1 MERHYKRGTDTKGV
15 VPPFLCIFASFLFFF
30 IILDIIYGGGG
41 ADLRTLFQN
50 EGESP
55 NLIPKTVRCEIRT

>member
-1 MERHYKRGTDTKGV
+1 MDRIMGKGS
-15 VPPFLCIFASFLFFF
+15 LQN
-30 IILDIIYGGGG
+30 GGG

-55 NLIPKTVRCEIRT
+55 NLIPKTVRCEIRTWGRGLSQALICPTPKSAN